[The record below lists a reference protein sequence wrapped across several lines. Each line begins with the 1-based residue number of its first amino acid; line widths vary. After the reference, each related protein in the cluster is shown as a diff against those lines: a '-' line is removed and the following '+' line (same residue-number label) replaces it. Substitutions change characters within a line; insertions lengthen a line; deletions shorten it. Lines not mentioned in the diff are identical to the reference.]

1 MIRVLPLLLALVLP
15 SAAAEPIKL
24 RIYHTNDIHGWIMT
38 RPDKFRPERQ
48 IGGAEA
54 LAALIAREKGPKLVL
69 DAGDWWQ
76 GTPEGSL
83 STGAAVAEVF
93 NAIGYDAVVIG
104 NHEYD
109 AGAEE
114 LKALIPKIKAPVLSA
129 NTYGADGKLV
139 AWVKPW
145 IVKEVAGVKIGLFG
159 LTTTG
164 MTRLAFPKHIAGLS
178 FRREVEVAREAVKEL
193 KKAGA
198 TVIVAI
204 THVGLEAEGKPPFEG
219 DQTIARE
226 VPGID
231 LIVGGHSHTFL
242 ERPIRDGR
250 NGTLIV
256 QAGHYLFKAGR
267 VELAVDPKTK
277 RVVSSSGELV
287 ELDPARLGESPALR
301 EIVSRHAAEV
311 GKAFDVVIA
320 TATEALG
327 RESDRENALG
337 SWMADCYRERTGA
350 QAALQNGGGIRA
362 EMPAGPVTVRTI
374 FNIMPFDN
382 NLVALTMKGAEFR
395 AAVDHGVGMARIAQL
410 SGVEAKVR
418 RGKPA
423 GERLASLT
431 VGGEPVDPAA
441 SYTLTTLDFL
451 VNGGDGY
458 SVFSRA
464 DAFEATGVLARE
476 ALLDCARRQGVIR
489 PPRTGRIAFTEE

>member
-1 MIRVLPLLLALVLP
+1 MIRLLLPLLLALP
-15 SAAAEPIKL
+15 AAAAEPIRL
-24 RIYHTNDIHGWIMT
+24 RVYHTNDIHGWIMP
-38 RPDKFRPERQ
+38 RPDRLQPERQ
-48 IGGAEA
+48 VGGAAA
-54 LAALIAREKGPKLVL
+54 LAALLAKEKGPKLVL

-83 STGAAVAEVF
+83 SKGRAVVEVF

-109 AGAEE
+109 AGADE
-114 LKALIPKIKAPVLSA
+114 LRALIPTIAAPVLSA

-139 AWVKPW
+139 PWVKPW
-145 IVKEVAGVKIGLFG
+145 IVKEVAGVKVGIFG

-164 MTRLAFPKHIAGLS
+164 MKRLAFPKHIAGLT
-178 FRREVEVAREAVKEL
+178 FRREADAAREAVKAL

-198 TVIVAI
+198 TVIVAV
-204 THVGLEAEGKPPFEG
+204 THVGLEQEGRPPFEG
-219 DQTIARE
+219 DQTVARE
-226 VPGID
+226 VEGID

-242 ERPIRDGR
+242 ERPIRDPK
-250 NGTLIV
+250 NSTLIT

-267 VELAVDPKTK
+267 VELEIDPKTK
-277 RVVSSSGELV
+277 RVTKSSGELL
-287 ELDPARLGESPALR
+287 ELAPARQGEDPAVKD
-301 EIVSRHAAEV
+301 IVARHAAEV

-320 TATEALG
+320 TAAEFLG
-327 RESDRENALG
+327 REHDRENALG
-337 SWMADCYRERTGA
+337 SWMTDCYREKTGA
-350 QAALQNGGGIRA
+350 RAALQNGGGIRA

-382 NLVALTMKGAEFR
+382 YLIALTMKGPDFQ

-423 GERLASLT
+423 GERLAALS
-431 VGGEPVDPAA
+431 VGGAPLDPAA
-441 SYTLTTLDFL
+441 SYTLATLDFI

-464 DAFEATGVLARE
+464 DSFEATGLLARD
-476 ALLDCARRQGVIR
+476 ALLACARAQGLIKA
-489 PPRTGRIAFTEE
+489 PATGRIVFTEE